1 MVHSFALNESSHVS
15 AQCASVFRSCCSD
28 SASLGTCQKLAE
40 GEGVETEGGSQL
52 FEPQKR
58 EGS

>member
-1 MVHSFALNESSHVS
+1 MSEIKNRTLM
-15 AQCASVFRSCCSD
+15 FRIKKLMSKIENR
-28 SASLGTCQKLAE
+28 KLAG
-40 GEGVETEGGSQL
+40 GEGVETEGGGGSQL